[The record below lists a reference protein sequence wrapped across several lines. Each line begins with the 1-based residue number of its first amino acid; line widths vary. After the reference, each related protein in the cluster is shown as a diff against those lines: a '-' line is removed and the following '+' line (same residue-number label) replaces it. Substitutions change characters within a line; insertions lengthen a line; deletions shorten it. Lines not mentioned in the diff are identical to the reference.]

1 MSIYRDKRTGR
12 WRFEFDHYVGGRR
25 VRRRTLLP
33 AGYTRAEA
41 EAFDRKE
48 GKALWSIA
56 HGMAAPRATVDQ
68 AVACYIRERAP
79 QMKHGDNARREME
92 QFRPWWSGRAIEELP
107 AICAEYAADQHGAL
121 KPATIRNRIAYL
133 RAACR
138 WAWKHHGMADSD
150 PAARVV
156 VPVVRNAREV
166 IVSRAEMLALASLC
180 RSRRVRAAIR
190 CLWYSGLRLGELRA
204 ATRVAGA
211 FVLADTKNASPR
223 IVPIHPRIRAA
234 ALVEVP
240 PHGELYYWWG
250 LAREL
255 TGWHHVTLH
264 SLRHSAASEMIATG
278 ATLGDVGAVL
288 GHRSPASTKR
298 YAHWQV
304 ERLAEVVGRIGRRP
318 AEKSP
323 TAPPHPKAA

>member
-79 QMKHGDNARREME
+79 QMKHGNNARREIE

-166 IVSRAEMLALASLC
+166 IVSRAEMQTGRQAPHAGP
-180 RSRRVRAAIR
+180 RPHIRRAHWHTILHGPRLRDGAPIPSAERRA
-190 CLWYSGLRLGELRA
+190 ELRWLPPIA
-204 ATRVAGA
+204 VRMDDPDALPAT
-211 FVLADTKNASPR
+211 
-223 IVPIHPRIRAA
+223 IRP
-234 ALVEVP
+234 V
-240 PHGELYYWWG
+240 
-250 LAREL
+250 
-255 TGWHHVTLH
+255 
-264 SLRHSAASEMIATG
+264 S
-278 ATLGDVGAVL
+278 
-288 GHRSPASTKR
+288 
-298 YAHWQV
+298 
-304 ERLAEVVGRIGRRP
+304 
-318 AEKSP
+318 
-323 TAPPHPKAA
+323 

>member
-79 QMKHGDNARREME
+79 QMKHGNNARREIE

-138 WAWKHHGMADSD
+138 WAWKQHGMADSD

-156 VPVVRNAREV
+156 VRDLRSNSHEAFGYPLTVYEVLDIAEALLARHREGLPRRVVERQRARPLENALVRSLAHELFERFNVQPLDGIACVVNAILELNGDDEIGAREV
-166 IVSRAEMLALASLC
+166 GKMLPE
-180 RSRRVRAAIR
+180 
-190 CLWYSGLRLGELRA
+190 RLKG
-204 ATRVAGA
+204 
-211 FVLADTKNASPR
+211 KKASP
-223 IVPIHPRIRAA
+223 
-234 ALVEVP
+234 
-240 PHGELYYWWG
+240 
-250 LAREL
+250 
-255 TGWHHVTLH
+255 
-264 SLRHSAASEMIATG
+264 
-278 ATLGDVGAVL
+278 
-288 GHRSPASTKR
+288 
-298 YAHWQV
+298 
-304 ERLAEVVGRIGRRP
+304 
-318 AEKSP
+318 
-323 TAPPHPKAA
+323 